1 MFVYACVSAMQ
12 SEVSLVWVVWETKK
26 PGITGVFNRVGIYNM
41 DASLEKWKI
50 NLNDVR
56 RIFFPRIDFL
66 PCSQML
72 DLRANILNTSLT
84 HVLGIIYLKA
94 LG

>member
-56 RIFFPRIDFL
+56 RIFFP
-66 PCSQML
+66 
-72 DLRANILNTSLT
+72 
-84 HVLGIIYLKA
+84 A
-94 LG
+94 LIFFHAAKCLISGWTF

>member
-1 MFVYACVSAMQ
+1 MFVYACVSAMH

-56 RIFFPRIDFL
+56 RIFSPHWFSSMQPNAW
-66 PCSQML
+66 SQGE
-72 DLRANILNTSLT
+72 
-84 HVLGIIYLKA
+84 HFKYKP
-94 LG
+94 

>member
-41 DASLEKWKI
+41 DASLEK
-50 NLNDVR
+50 
-56 RIFFPRIDFL
+56 
-66 PCSQML
+66 
-72 DLRANILNTSLT
+72 
-84 HVLGIIYLKA
+84 
-94 LG
+94 